1 MAMPEGSTQESDI
14 ELEEIPSETEDAEST
29 PETFEIAT
37 YPADFILEVLD
48 KKWKAGE
55 IEIPPFQRQFVWKL
69 PQAARLIESFMMG
82 LPVPQIF
89 LYTGE
94 DQKLLVIDGQQRLR
108 SVSYFFE
115 GYFGEAS
122 GR

>member
-1 MAMPEGSTQESDI
+1 MAMPEVSTQESDI

-55 IEIPPFQRQFVWKL
+55 IEIPPFQRQL
-69 PQAARLIESFMMG
+69 GCAL
-82 LPVPQIF
+82 
-89 LYTGE
+89 
-94 DQKLLVIDGQQRLR
+94 
-108 SVSYFFE
+108 SVRYPL
-115 GYFGEAS
+115 
-122 GR
+122 